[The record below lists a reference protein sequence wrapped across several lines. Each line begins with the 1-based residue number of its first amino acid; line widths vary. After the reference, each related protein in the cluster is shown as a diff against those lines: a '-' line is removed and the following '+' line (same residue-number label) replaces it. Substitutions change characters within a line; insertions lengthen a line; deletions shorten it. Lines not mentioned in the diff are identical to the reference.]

1 VALGRGG
8 GIGPDDVAGQL
19 EGRVAVEERQL
30 RQLGGAGTGGGHEP
44 GQ

>member
-1 VALGRGG
+1 LA
-8 GIGPDDVAGQL
+8 DDLAGQL
-19 EGRVAVEERQL
+19 EDGLAVEERQL